1 MNKGLLALNIVLLIG
16 VGILF
21 FLFFNKKDNTSVVIP
36 IRTNHDTVTQKQ
48 QTPVAYFDMDSI
60 EANFVLWKQVQAEV
74 VRREAGINDT
84 ITQMRNGFQSY
95 YQKLQAQS
103 ANLSP
108 RQKDSL
114 GNELAQMDAEI
125 KNRTAELNQK
135 YQTYFMTRQ
144 QEIVTKII
152 NYCKEFNKDKK
163 YSYIIAREPGLFYY
177 TDTAYN
183 VTSELLK
190 GLNAFYNKKK
200 WVPVQLLTN

>member
-1 MNKGLLALNIVLLIG
+1 MNKSLLALNIVLLIS

-21 FLFFNKKDNTSVVIP
+21 FLFFNKKDSTSSVTP
-36 IRTNHDTVTQKQ
+36 SRTNGDTAAQWKH
-48 QTPVAYFDMDSI
+48 TPVAYFDMDSI

-74 VRREAGINDT
+74 VKTEAGINDT
-84 ITQMRNGFQSY
+84 INQMRNGFQSY

-114 GNELAQMDAEI
+114 GNELARMDAEI

-144 QEIVTKII
+144 QEIVTKIK

-200 WVPVQLLTN
+200 

>member
-1 MNKGLLALNIVLLIG
+1 
-16 VGILF
+16 
-21 FLFFNKKDNTSVVIP
+21 
-36 IRTNHDTVTQKQ
+36 
-48 QTPVAYFDMDSI
+48 MDSI

-74 VRREAGINDT
+74 VKRESGINDT
-84 ITQMRNGFQSY
+84 INQMRNGFQNY

-144 QEIVTKII
+144 QEIVTKIK

-190 GLNAFYNKKK
+190 GLNAFYTKKK
-200 WVPVQLLTN
+200 

>member
-1 MNKGLLALNIVLLIG
+1 MNKGLLALNVVLLIG
-16 VGILF
+16 VAILF
-21 FLFFNKKDNTSVVIP
+21 FLFFSKKDNSSSVTP
-36 IRTNHDTVTQKQ
+36 ARTDADAAPQWQH
-48 QTPVAYFDMDSI
+48 TPVAYFDMDSV

-74 VRREAGINDT
+74 VKREAGINDT
-84 ITQMRNGFQSY
+84 INQMKMGFQNY

-114 GNELAQMDAEI
+114 GNELAQMDAQI
-125 KNRTAELNQK
+125 KNRTAELNQN
-135 YQTYFMTRQ
+135 YQSYYMTRQ
-144 QEIVTKII
+144 QEIVTKIK

-190 GLNAFYNKKK
+190 GLNAFYSKKK
-200 WVPVQLLTN
+200 

>member
-21 FLFFNKKDNTSVVIP
+21 FLFFNKKDNTSSVIP
-36 IRTNHDTVTQKQ
+36 IRNNHDTAIQKQ

-60 EANFVLWKQVQAEV
+60 EANFFLWKQVQTEV
-74 VRREAGINDT
+74 VKREAGINDT
-84 ITQMRNGFQSY
+84 INQMRNGFQSY

-135 YQTYFMTRQ
+135 YQTYFMSRQ
-144 QEIVTKII
+144 QEIVTKIK
-152 NYCKEFNKDKK
+152 NYCKEFNKDKR

-190 GLNAFYNKKK
+190 GLNAFYIKKK
-200 WVPVQLLTN
+200 

>member
-16 VGILF
+16 VAILFILF
-21 FLFFNKKDNTSVVIP
+21 FSKKDKMTSVIP
-36 IRTNHDTVTQKQ
+36 LRIGADTAAKWQH
-48 QTPVAYFDMDSI
+48 TPVAYFDMDSI

-74 VRREAGINDT
+74 VKREAGINDT

-114 GNELAQMDAEI
+114 GNELAQMDSEI

-135 YQTYFMTRQ
+135 YQTFFMSKQ
-144 QEIVTKII
+144 QEIVTLIK
-152 NYCKEFNKDKK
+152 NYCKEFNKDKR

-183 VTSELLK
+183 VTSDLLK
-190 GLNAFYNKKK
+190 GLNAFYTKKK
-200 WVPVQLLTN
+200 

>member
-21 FLFFNKKDNTSVVIP
+21 FLFFNKKDNTSSVTPTRTDPDPVV
-36 IRTNHDTVTQKQ
+36 QE

-60 EANFVLWKQVQAEV
+60 EANFVLWKHVQAEV
-74 VRREAGINDT
+74 VKREAGINDT
-84 ITQMRNGFQSY
+84 INQMRNGFQNY

-144 QEIVTKII
+144 QEIVTKIK

-190 GLNAFYNKKK
+190 GLNAFYQKKK
-200 WVPVQLLTN
+200 

>member
-1 MNKGLLALNIVLLIG
+1 MNKGLLTLNIVLLICVG
-16 VGILF
+16 VLF
-21 FLFFNKKDNTSVVIP
+21 FLFFTRKDNATSVP
-36 IRTNHDTVTQKQ
+36 PNRTGPDTASKWQH
-48 QTPVAYFDMDSI
+48 TPVAYFDMDSI

-74 VRREAGINDT
+74 VKTEAGINDT
-84 ITQMRNGFQSY
+84 INQMRNGFQSY

-114 GNELAQMDAEI
+114 GNVLAQMDAEI

-135 YQTYFMTRQ
+135 YQTYFMSRQ
-144 QEIVTKII
+144 QEIVTKIK

-190 GLNAFYNKKK
+190 GLNAFYTKKK
-200 WVPVQLLTN
+200 

>member
-1 MNKGLLALNIVLLIG
+1 MNKGLLTLNIVLLIA

-21 FLFFNKKDNTSVVIP
+21 FLFFNKKDNTTSSALP
-36 IRTNHDTVTQKQ
+36 TRTNPDTVAKWEH
-48 QTPVAYFDMDSI
+48 TPVAYFDMDSV
-60 EANFVLWKQVQAEV
+60 EANFILWKQVQAEV
-74 VRREAGINDT
+74 VKREAGINDT
-84 ITQMRNGFQSY
+84 INQMRNGFQSY

-125 KNRTAELNQK
+125 KNRTADLNQK

-144 QEIVTKII
+144 QEIVTKIK

-183 VTSELLK
+183 VTAELVK
-190 GLNAFYNKKK
+190 GLNAFYSKKK
-200 WVPVQLLTN
+200 

>member
-1 MNKGLLALNIVLLIG
+1 MNKGLLTLNIVLLIA

-21 FLFFNKKDNTSVVIP
+21 FLFFKKKDNTTCSAVAT
-36 IRTNHDTVTQKQ
+36 RTNPDTVAKWEH
-48 QTPVAYFDMDSI
+48 TPVAYFDMDSV
-60 EANFVLWKQVQAEV
+60 EANFILWKQVQAEV
-74 VRREAGINDT
+74 VKTEAGINDT
-84 ITQMRNGFQSY
+84 INQMRNGFQSY

-125 KNRTAELNQK
+125 KNRTADLNQK

-144 QEIVTKII
+144 QEIVTKIK

-183 VTSELLK
+183 VTAELVK
-190 GLNAFYNKKK
+190 GLNAFYSKKK
-200 WVPVQLLTN
+200 

>member
-21 FLFFNKKDNTSVVIP
+21 FLFFNKKDNISSVTP
-36 IRTNHDTVTQKQ
+36 TRTDPDTASKWQH
-48 QTPVAYFDMDSI
+48 TPVAYFDMDSI

-74 VRREAGINDT
+74 VKREAGINDT
-84 ITQMRNGFQSY
+84 INQMKMGFQNY

-114 GNELAQMDAEI
+114 GNELAQMDAQI
-125 KNRTAELNQK
+125 KNRTAELNQN
-135 YQTYFMTRQ
+135 YQSYYMTRQ
-144 QEIVTKII
+144 QEIVTKIK

-200 WVPVQLLTN
+200 

>member
-1 MNKGLLALNIVLLIG
+1 MNKGLLALNIVLLICVG
-16 VGILF
+16 VLF
-21 FLFFNKKDNTSVVIP
+21 FLFFNRKNDTS
-36 IRTNHDTVTQKQ
+36 TVTPARTDPDTAPQWQ
-48 QTPVAYFDMDSI
+48 HTPVAYFDMDSI

-74 VRREAGINDT
+74 VKREAGINDT
-84 ITQMRNGFQSY
+84 INQMRNGFQSY

-114 GNELAQMDAEI
+114 SNELAQMDAEI
-125 KNRTAELNQK
+125 KNRTTDLNQK

-144 QEIVTKII
+144 QEIITKIK

-190 GLNAFYNKKK
+190 GLNAFYSKKK
-200 WVPVQLLTN
+200 

>member
-1 MNKGLLALNIVLLIG
+1 MNKGLLALNIVLLIC

-21 FLFFNKKDNTSVVIP
+21 FLFFNKKDSTSSATP
-36 IRTNHDTVTQKQ
+36 MRTNSDTAAQWQ
-48 QTPVAYFDMDSI
+48 HTPVAYFDMDSI

-74 VRREAGINDT
+74 VKREAGINDT
-84 ITQMRNGFQSY
+84 INQMRNGFQSY

-144 QEIVTKII
+144 QEIVTKIK

-200 WVPVQLLTN
+200 

>member
-16 VGILF
+16 VAILF
-21 FLFFNKKDNTSVVIP
+21 FLFFNKKDNASSAIP
-36 IRTNHDTVTQKQ
+36 IRTDHDTAIQKQ

-60 EANFVLWKQVQAEV
+60 EANFFLWKQVQTEV
-74 VRREAGINDT
+74 VKREAGINDT
-84 ITQMRNGFQSY
+84 INQMRNGFQSY
-95 YQKLQAQS
+95 YQKLQSQS

-135 YQTYFMTRQ
+135 YQAYFMTRQ
-144 QEIVTKII
+144 QEIVTKIK

-190 GLNAFYNKKK
+190 GLNAFYTKKK
-200 WVPVQLLTN
+200 

>member
-16 VGILF
+16 VVVLF
-21 FLFFNKKDNTSVVIP
+21 FLFFSSKKDNTASVTP
-36 IRTNHDTVTQKQ
+36 ARTDSDPAPQWQH
-48 QTPVAYFDMDSI
+48 TPVAYFDMDSV

-74 VRREAGINDT
+74 VKREAGINDT
-84 ITQMRNGFQSY
+84 INQMKMGFQNY

-114 GNELAQMDAEI
+114 GNELAQMDAQI
-125 KNRTAELNQK
+125 KNRTAELNQN
-135 YQTYFMTRQ
+135 YQTYYMTRQ
-144 QEIVTKII
+144 QEIVTKIK

-190 GLNAFYNKKK
+190 GLNAFYSKKK
-200 WVPVQLLTN
+200 

>member
-21 FLFFNKKDNTSVVIP
+21 FLFFNKKNDTASVKP
-36 IRTNHDTVTQKQ
+36 TRTDPDTASQWQ
-48 QTPVAYFDMDSI
+48 HTPVAYFDMDSI
-60 EANFVLWKQVQAEV
+60 EANFILWKQVQTEV
-74 VRREAGINDT
+74 VKREAGINDT
-84 ITQMRNGFQSY
+84 INQMKMGFQNY

-114 GNELAQMDAEI
+114 GNELAQMDSEI

-135 YQTYFMTRQ
+135 YQTYFMSRQ
-144 QEIVTKII
+144 QEIVTKIK

-183 VTSELLK
+183 VTSDLLK
-190 GLNAFYNKKK
+190 GLNAFYGKKK
-200 WVPVQLLTN
+200 